1 MSWIYLIITFIIL
14 SGIAIGHYPLLKM
27 NRATIALVGAV
38 LLISIG
44 AIPLK
49 QAYFSIDFDTIVLLF
64 SMMVINVNLS
74 LAGFFQI
81 VAVKVGYW
89 AKTPKQLL
97 ALIVLFSGLLSALF
111 LNDTICIMFTPLIL
125 EIAIALKRNPIPYLM
140 GLATAANIGSSATI
154 IGNPQNMLIGI
165 ASKISFLEFMY
176 MQLPVALVGLFFV
189 WIVIVLIYKNEFKK
203 QNFTEKPDIKIRIYK
218 PLLIK
223 SIITT
228 IIMIILFFAGVS
240 IPLAALIGA
249 SSLLTTRRLKPHRVF
264 REIDWSL
271 LVFFSGLFIITG
283 AINYIGL
290 GDVFFNLLK
299 PLSGENVASL
309 SLISVVLSNLIS
321 NVPAV
326 LLYLPIIPSFIDPHK
341 AWLVLAMSS
350 TLAGNVTLLGSVAN
364 LIVAEAAK
372 KRGVNLSFVEYL
384 KAGLPIAVFSLLW
397 GIVWFSIF

>member
-1 MSWIYLIITFIIL
+1 MNWVYLIIIIIIL
-14 SGIAIGHYPLLKM
+14 LGIAIGHYPILKM

-38 LLISIG
+38 VLICIG

-49 QAYFSIDFDTIVLLF
+49 QAYLSIDLDTIVLLF

-81 VAVKVGYW
+81 VAVKVGNW

-97 ALIVLFSGLLSALF
+97 ALIVFFAGFLAALF

-125 EIAIALKRNPIPYLM
+125 EITITLKRNPIPYLM
-140 GLATAANIGSSATI
+140 GLATASNIGSSATI

-165 ASKISFLEFMY
+165 ASKISFYEFIY
-176 MQLPVALVGLFFV
+176 MQLPVAAVGLFFV
-189 WIVIVLIYKNEFKK
+189 WVIIVLIYKSEFKK
-203 QNFTEKPDIKIRIYK
+203 QVFSEKINTIPTVFK
-218 PLLIK
+218 PLLVK
-223 SIITT
+223 SIIITT
-228 IIMIILFFAGVS
+228 VMIVLFFAGVP

-271 LVFFSGLFIITG
+271 LVFFSGLFIVTG
-283 AINYIGL
+283 AIGYTGL
-290 GDVFFNLLK
+290 SHVFFNILK
-299 PLSGENVASL
+299 PFSEESAASL
-309 SLISVVLSNLIS
+309 TLVSVVLSNLIS
-321 NVPAV
+321 NFPAV
-326 LLYLPIIPSFIDPHK
+326 LLYLPIIPSFYDPHK

-372 KRGVNLSFVEYL
+372 KRGVNLSFTEYL

-397 GIVWFSIF
+397 GILWFSVI